1 MYFGMF
7 DPTIVILIP
16 AMIFALYAQGKVKS
30 AYNRYA
36 QINNRRGITGH
47 QAARMILDANG
58 LHHVPVEIT
67 AGTLTDHYDPGNDV
81 MRLSSDVYNGTSIAS
96 VSIAAHESGH
106 AIQDGTSY
114 AFLRFRNA
122 IAPVVSLVS
131 AASWPL
137 ILIGLAII
145 WTGNL
150 TTGNL
155 IFDLGILFFAAVV
168 LFHTVTLP
176 VELNASKRAI
186 RQLVDLR
193 IIEPAEAAGA
203 KKVLSAAAMT
213 YVAALATAVANLIR
227 ILMIRG
233 RD

>member
-1 MYFGMF
+1 MYFGVF
-7 DPTIVILIP
+7 DPTFIILIP
-16 AMIFALYAQGKVKS
+16 AIIFALYAQAKVKN
-30 AYNRYA
+30 AYRKYSG
-36 QINNRRGITGH
+36 IENRRRITGR
-47 QAARMILDANG
+47 QAARMILDSNG
-58 LHHVPVEIT
+58 LQHVSIEIV
-67 AGTLTDHYDPGNDV
+67 AGTLTDHYDPSKDI
-81 MRLSSDVYNGTSIAS
+81 MRLSSQVYNGTSIAS

-114 AFLRFRNA
+114 GFLKFRNA

-131 AASWPL
+131 TVSWPL
-137 ILIGLAII
+137 MLIGLLII
-145 WTGNL
+145 WQGNRATGNF
-150 TTGNL
+150 
-155 IFDLGILFFAAVV
+155 IFDLGIIFFAAVV

-186 RQLVDLR
+186 KQLVDLN
-193 IIEPAEAAGA
+193 IVDDQEARGS

-213 YVAALATAVANLIR
+213 YVAALATSIANLIR

>member
-30 AYNRYA
+30 AYNRYV

-67 AGTLTDHYDPGNDV
+67 SGTLTDHYDPKNDM
-81 MRLSSDVYNGTSIAS
+81 MRLSGEVYHGTSIAS

-131 AASWPL
+131 VASWPL

-176 VELNASKRAI
+176 VELDASKRAI
-186 RQLVDLR
+186 RQLVNLG
-193 IIEPAEAAGA
+193 IIEPAETTGA

>member
-30 AYNRYA
+30 AYNRYV

-67 AGTLTDHYDPGNDV
+67 SGTLTDHYDPKNDV
-81 MRLSSDVYNGTSIAS
+81 MRLSGEVYHGTSIAS

-131 AASWPL
+131 VASWPL

-145 WTGNL
+145 WTGNP

-176 VELNASKRAI
+176 VELDASKRAI
-186 RQLVDLR
+186 RQLVNLG
-193 IIEPAEAAGA
+193 IIEPAETTGA

>member
-30 AYNRYA
+30 AYNRYV

-67 AGTLTDHYDPGNDV
+67 SGTLTDHYDPKNDV
-81 MRLSSDVYNGTSIAS
+81 MRLSGEVYHGISIAS

-131 AASWPL
+131 VASWPL
-137 ILIGLAII
+137 ILIGLAIM
-145 WTGNL
+145 
-150 TTGNL
+150 
-155 IFDLGILFFAAVV
+155 FFAAVV

-176 VELNASKRAI
+176 VELDASKRAI
-186 RQLVDLR
+186 RQLVNLG
-193 IIEPAEAAGA
+193 IIEPAETAGA